1 MTMMN
6 WDEPASVEGG
16 IFEKI
21 EVSAPVTVSSSIE
34 ANEITIHKTGT
45 LTVQGKVNA
54 PFIRISGTL
63 NIEDALETE
72 QLTIDKDAELR
83 VNRDTISASIHN
95 KGRLQTEGG
104 LRSKKFESTGVV
116 VARGPINSERFK
128 STGSFQLDNDLTVQA
143 AEIIVSEVSNIRYLN
158 GGEVQVKAEREMLL
172 FKDEDSRLSVREI
185 DGSVLTLE
193 NVIAELVR
201 GDNVTIKNNCTIKT
215 VEYTE
220 SYNYDESS
228 DVHEFAKIKR

>member
-1 MTMMN
+1 MTMIN
-6 WDEPASVEGG
+6 WNEPASVEGG

-21 EVSAPVTVSSSIE
+21 EVSAPVTVTSSIE
-34 ANEITIHKTGT
+34 ANEIMIHETGT

-54 PFIRISGTL
+54 PFIRVSGTL
-63 NIEDALETE
+63 NIEDTLETE

-104 LRSKKFESTGVV
+104 LRSEKFDSTGVV
-116 VARGPINSERFK
+116 VARGPINSERFR
-128 STGSFQLDNDLTVQA
+128 STGSLQLDNDLTVQA

-158 GGEVQVKAEREMLL
+158 GEEVQVKAEREMLL